1 MTKVPIVLASF
12 AAVASCAGL
21 ARAQAVHW
29 VASTETS
36 RWQERGVATEP
47 AGEPDLELLPS
58 RGQRVEGFGGCFN
71 EIGWQ
76 ALSWLSWTERQVV
89 LNQIF
94 DPEDG
99 LRFNFCRVPIGAN
112 DYALEW
118 YSLNETEDDYA
129 MRAFSIARD
138 ERILIPYIKAA
149 MAVRPDLKLFAS
161 PWSPPTWMKRPK
173 AYNHGRMRMEK
184 AVLDAYA
191 LYLAKFVRA
200 YAVHGISVAQVHVQN
215 EPDSDQKFPSS
226 VWSGEELRVFIRD
239 HLGPLFA
246 REGLPTEIWL
256 GTIER
261 ADVNGWTHVVL
272 GDPAA
277 RAYVKGVGFQ
287 WAGKGAVQRVH
298 ESFPD
303 LPLMQTENECG
314 DGKNTWDYALYVASL
329 IKHYFMNGVSRYIY
343 WNMVLPAGGESTW
356 GWKQN
361 SLVTVDPRTKAIA
374 WQPEFYVMKHLT
386 RFVSPGARVVGVT
399 RFWAANAIAFENP
412 DGERVVFV
420 TNPWPQPRPITIG
433 EGASRISATLDGRS
447 FNTLVWKP

>member
-1 MTKVPIVLASF
+1 MPPTPLALAVLAAL
-12 AAVASCAGL
+12 AAPAAAATV
-21 ARAQAVHW
+21 RW

-36 RWQERGVATEP
+36 RWQDRTVAAAP
-47 AGEPDLELLPS
+47 AGEPDLELLPA
-58 RGQRVEGFGGCFN
+58 RHQRVEGFGGCFN
-71 EIGWQ
+71 EYGWQ
-76 ALSWLSWTERQVV
+76 ALSWLAEAQRSVV
-89 LNQIF
+89 LQQIF

-118 YSLNETEDDYA
+118 YSLNETEDDFA
-129 MRAFSIARD
+129 MKDFSIARD
-138 ERILIPYIKAA
+138 ERTLIPYVRSA
-149 MAVRPDLKLFAS
+149 MSVRPDLKLFAS
-161 PWSPPTWMKRPK
+161 PWSPPTWMKRPRS
-173 AYNHGRMRMEK
+173 YNYGRMRREK

-191 LYLAKFVRA
+191 LYFAKFVRA
-200 YAVHGISVAQVHVQN
+200 YAAHGISVAQVHVQN

-226 VWSGEELRVFIRD
+226 IWSGAELRDFIKD

-287 WAGKGAVQRVH
+287 WEGKGAVQRVH

-314 DGKNTWDYALYVASL
+314 DGRNTWDYALYVASL
-329 IKHYFMNGVSRYIY
+329 MKHYFMNGVSRYVY
-343 WNMVLPAGGESTW
+343 WNMILPSGGESTW

-361 SLVTVDPRTKAIA
+361 SLVTVDPKTKAIA
-374 WQPEFYVMKHLT
+374 YQPEFYVMKHLT
-386 RFVSPGARVVGVT
+386 RFVSPGARLVGTT

-420 TNPWPQPRPITIG
+420 TNPFDAPRALTIG
-433 EGASRISATLDGRS
+433 DGGSRVSATLDPRS
-447 FNTLVWKP
+447 FNTIAWHPAP